1 MLHRGCLDY
10 FLVNLIIRYGHFS
23 LLVNVGGKYFAVV
36 DVWIV
41 GEGSSQFV
49 RLDHLSLGFIA
60 SNTCSDHHVTQ
71 ELVDLLVTCSC
82 KRRDGLPNLLH

>member
-1 MLHRGCLDY
+1 VLHRGCLDY
-10 FLVNLIIRYGHFS
+10 FLVYLIIRHSHFS
-23 LLVNVGGKYFAVV
+23 LLVNVGGKNFAVV
-36 DVWIV
+36 DVRIM
-41 GEGSSQFV
+41 GEGGTQFF

-82 KRRDGLPNLLH
+82 ERRDGLPNLLY